1 MEVTLDALKKHSPQ
15 PPTVPI
21 PPASPVVTNRR
32 QPSVSVRIES
42 EESKRAREES
52 ARKEQ
57 EKKDEEERA
66 KKDAIEKKKREA
78 EEEAKRIEEEEAA
91 RKRKVEEDRIRME
104 EEEKE
109 RIRQAEEAETERLRQ
124 EEEDRLEAEQQ
135 EAEQQEAEQA
145 RIALEEEEQKQQDAL
160 EAEEAQLEAEEAAD
174 IVQTSSPTSESQEP
188 EDGEVSEHDE
198 APVPQLNGDSGKKL
212 KESLRIDTTA
222 MPPPTEIPRRRPGPL
237 DLASTTK
244 KDISAPPPSALLTAR
259 VIENLSE
266 VAYPEGIK
274 SPKVELNA
282 NVRDG
287 RFRCVL
293 LLSLR
298 MSHSL
303 LRVDM
308 TVTSLCNSCIFA
320 RRSRLPFLLSTSLA
334 LNLSIKLRFPW
345 PAVALDVIVTP
356 LGRCPFLP
364 TARLL

>member
-124 EEEDRLEAEQQ
+124 EEEDRL